1 MNGKNGSYL
10 TSSKASAKGNASK
23 VTELMLC
30 IQSDPPASKMLFYY
44 DSEINP
50 DILTI
55 YHIKL
60 DWIFVLDS

>member
-1 MNGKNGSYL
+1 MNGKKGSYL
-10 TSSKASAKGNASK
+10 ISSKTSAKGNASK

-50 DILTI
+50 DMLTN
-55 YHIKL
+55 YTH
-60 DWIFVLDS
+60 